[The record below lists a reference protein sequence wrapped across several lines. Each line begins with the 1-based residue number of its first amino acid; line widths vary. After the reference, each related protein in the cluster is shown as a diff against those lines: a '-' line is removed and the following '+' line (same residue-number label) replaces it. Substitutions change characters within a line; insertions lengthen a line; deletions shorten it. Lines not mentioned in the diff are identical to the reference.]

1 LINSQWSLLIR
12 LPIYREALHPNIKA
26 KKFISKIKKYKVK
39 INIAIM
45 VFFQKRIL
53 ILKFKWKR
61 IFKTIYFI
69 IKTCKIKTAKIK
81 IFKTHRIHIN
91 KLLVIW
97 NKNWGVRIDSN
108 LSPPHK
114 ILKRLDYLLKIVNFQ
129 IKKINKA
136 KLRKGNNKNWK
147 MKTIKK
153 IKNLVLK
160 ISRN

>member
-1 LINSQWSLLIR
+1 MINSQWSLLIR

-53 ILKFKWKR
+53 IRKFKWKR
-61 IFKTIYFI
+61 IFKTICFI
-69 IKTCKIKTAKIK
+69 TKICKIKTVQIK
-81 IFKTHRIHIN
+81 ILKTHKILIN
-91 KLLVIW
+91 TLLVIW
-97 NKNWGVRIDSN
+97 KKNWGARIDLN

-114 ILKRLDYLLKIVNFQ
+114 ILKRLDFLWKIVNFW
-129 IKKINKA
+129 IKKINRA
-136 KLRKGNNKNWK
+136 KFKIENNKIWK
-147 MKTIKK
+147 MKNTIE

-160 ISRN
+160 NPQN